1 MAGAVEVVALDG
13 LEIGGAR
20 VREPH
25 RHDYHELVW
34 VREGEGEHRLDGA
47 AVPVAPRTLTVIG
60 RGQVHVFESGRG
72 LRGAVVRF
80 GDELVYGGAERRAAP
95 GWLLAGRGGRTVPV
109 PAGDVAAL
117 EGVIA
122 ALGAEAALPPDARAA
137 ELEHHLVA
145 VLLLWIERW
154 YDASRIDAREPGD
167 ADVQLQ
173 RRFARLLESDF
184 AAPPRRRPLRRRA
197 RRPARRPL
205 ARAQRGHRPLDQG
218 ADHRP
223 RDARGRPPAALHRP
237 HRRRGRP
244 PRRLLRPALLLA
256 RLQAPRRRGPVG
268 LPRARCAGSPCI
280 REVSPLEAAR
290 ARPILDPMNETTAID
305 RAPVLPA
312 TLRLGAVHIT
322 VTTST
327 APSAST
333 RTRSA

>member
-1 MAGAVEVVALDG
+1 MSGLSLDRMAGAVEVVALDG
-13 LEIGGAR
+13 VEIGGAR

-47 AVPVAPRTLTVIG
+47 TVPVAPRTLTVIG
-60 RGQVHVFESGRG
+60 RGQVHVFASGRA
-72 LRGAVVRF
+72 LRGAVVRC

-122 ALGAEAALPPDARAA
+122 ALAAEASLPPDARAA

-184 AAPPRRRPLRRRA
+184 ARHHDAA
-197 RRPARRPL
+197 HYADAL
-205 ARAQRGHRPLDQG
+205 AV
-218 ADHRP
+218 
-223 RDARGRPPAALHRP
+223 PPAALSRALSEVT
-237 HRRRGRP
+237 GRSTKELITD
-244 PRRLLRPALLLA
+244 R
-256 RLQAPRRRGPVG
+256 VM
-268 LPRARCAGSPCI
+268 
-280 REVSPLEAAR
+280 LEAAR
-290 ARPILDPMNETTAID
+290 LLRFTDLAVGEVAHRAGFSDPLYFS
-305 RAPVLPA
+305 RAFKRH
-312 TLRLGAVHIT
+312 TGE
-322 VTTST
+322 
-327 APSAST
+327 APSDFRDAA
-333 RTRSA
+333 RGRKKGA